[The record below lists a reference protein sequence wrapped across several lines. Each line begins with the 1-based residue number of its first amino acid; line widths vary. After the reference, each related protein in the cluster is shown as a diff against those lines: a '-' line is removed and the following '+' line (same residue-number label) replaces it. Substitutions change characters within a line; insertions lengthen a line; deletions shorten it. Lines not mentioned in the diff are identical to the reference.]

1 MERLTKRLASGTADY
16 NYPKNCF
23 FDDGSGPDK
32 IAQSAFRQKCIERL
46 AEYEDSKLSPEQV
59 ATAKLI
65 IEAAFSDDT
74 NKAERIRELLKADRE
89 GRLEVL
95 PCKVGDTVY
104 VIDKGDYRHDFKPYV
119 RPKTIYEISCKQN
132 KYGTQLG
139 WGVYLGPGD
148 CGTIARYRLDKL
160 GQSWFLTREEA
171 EKALEAMKK

>member
-1 MERLTKRLASGTADY
+1 MDRLTYRPTEPYISKTSGELIKAYSDYSAREIINCLADY
-16 NYPKNCF
+16 EDTGLTPELVQET
-23 FDDGSGPDK
+23 
-32 IAQSAFRQKCIERL
+32 AEL
-46 AEYEDSKLSPEQV
+46 AVWVHENGLD
-59 ATAKLI
+59 
-65 IEAAFSDDT
+65 
-74 NKAERIRELLKADRE
+74 RIKEWTKADRE

-160 GQSWFLTREEA
+160 GQSWFLTEEEA
-171 EKALEAMKK
+171 EKALEVK